1 MSLEFFNYYDIP
13 IRKAVCWAQLHTYQE
28 LYNFLQTRLPKVIL
42 DVHVGLTPLSCLWEQ
57 EIVLVVKRG
66 KKLVSNV
73 ATLCT
78 ITANQKLEM
87 ERSNRA
93 VKVSIKNK

>member
-1 MSLEFFNYYDIP
+1 M
-13 IRKAVCWAQLHTYQE
+13 
-28 LYNFLQTRLPKVIL
+28 
-42 DVHVGLTPLSCLWEQ
+42 HVGLTHLNCLWEQ
-57 EIVLVVKRG
+57 ETVLAVKQG

-78 ITANQKLEM
+78 ITANQKLAM

-93 VKVSIKNK
+93 VKVSIDGLL

>member
-1 MSLEFFNYYDIP
+1 ML
-13 IRKAVCWAQLHTYQE
+13 AVKQ
-28 LYNFLQTRLPKVIL
+28 
-42 DVHVGLTPLSCLWEQ
+42 
-57 EIVLVVKRG
+57 G

-78 ITANQKLEM
+78 ITANQKLTM

-93 VKVSIKNK
+93 VKVSIKKIYTLYIPFLSLTYEYERSCSNSFKTYPKSLEDRLL

>member
-1 MSLEFFNYYDIP
+1 M
-13 IRKAVCWAQLHTYQE
+13 
-28 LYNFLQTRLPKVIL
+28 
-42 DVHVGLTPLSCLWEQ
+42 HVGLTLLNCLWEQ
-57 EIVLVVKRG
+57 EIVLAVKQG

-93 VKVSIKNK
+93 VKVSIKLNGYMYIHFLSAYGFC

>member
-1 MSLEFFNYYDIP
+1 M
-13 IRKAVCWAQLHTYQE
+13 
-28 LYNFLQTRLPKVIL
+28 
-42 DVHVGLTPLSCLWEQ
+42 HVGLTLLNCLWVQ
-57 EIVLVVKRG
+57 EIVLAVKRG

-93 VKVSIKNK
+93 VKVSIKLNGYMYIHFLSAYGFC